1 MSRRALFSSEV
12 NRVDCCLT
20 WMRHDVQVR
29 CDTANA
35 FVGSRATVSF
45 TGRDL
50 VSFKMQVLSDDVS
63 KIYFGLTSNKATSQ
77 RPGDRFVL
85 RVSSQWCV

>member
-1 MSRRALFSSEV
+1 
-12 NRVDCCLT
+12 
-20 WMRHDVQVR
+20 
-29 CDTANA
+29 
-35 FVGSRATVSF
+35 
-45 TGRDL
+45 
-50 VSFKMQVLSDDVS
+50 MQVLSDDVS